1 MGDKAVSESIAPSR
15 RAADL
20 VVAGLSL
27 WVAGRHGGE
36 SEDYWEGNWLDVIAR
51 YRAGGSRVAVAGP
64 IVHLSELA
72 ALLAGCE
79 RMAAGAVT
87 ETGLYCMEPNLKIE
101 LWRVPNGQLIGKTR
115 ITPDHKS
122 EVHDFGFAL
131 EPGELPAIAASCR
144 DILARYPLRGKAG
157 A

>member
-1 MGDKAVSESIAPSR
+1 MSEPISPSR
-15 RAADL
+15 RVADL

-27 WVAGRHGGE
+27 WIAGRHDTG
-36 SEDYWEGNWLDVIAR
+36 SDDYWEANWLDVIAR
-51 YRAGGSRVAVAGP
+51 YRADSSRVAVSGP
-64 IVHLSELA
+64 IVPLSGLA
-72 ALLAGCE
+72 ALQSGCE
-79 RMAAGAVT
+79 RMAAGAAT

-131 EPGELPAIAASCR
+131 EPGDLAAIVASCR
-144 DILARYPLRGKAG
+144 DILARYPLRGKTG